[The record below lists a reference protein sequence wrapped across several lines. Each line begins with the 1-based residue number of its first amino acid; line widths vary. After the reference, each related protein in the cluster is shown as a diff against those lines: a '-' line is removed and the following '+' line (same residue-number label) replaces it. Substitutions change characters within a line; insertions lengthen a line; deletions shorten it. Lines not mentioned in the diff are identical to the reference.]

1 VHPIPAE
8 DLEVELSRVQEE
20 AQRNAIWLDRLLGV
34 AAKLASAATVDAV
47 TEVIVSEV
55 FDAFG
60 PDNGAVWLLDPTSTR
75 LDLFRARGI
84 PADLQQRFGSYPLIT
99 DNPLCEA
106 VRSGLA
112 VWTEHWEEYAAR
124 FPQSAAKVDDIPRP
138 AELAFAC
145 LPLLSDGQTI
155 GGLTMTF
162 LRARDFPAD
171 ERTFIGLLARDC
183 ARGIERARLYD
194 QALTAVRVRDDFLS
208 VAGHELRTPLAALV
222 LQAEGLAWMSEG
234 APLPMVKERA
244 HAVLKSVGR
253 LIHLVDELLD
263 TSRITSGRLPLQRET
278 VELAG
283 LVTEVVA
290 RLTTNGRRSSAP
302 VRVQVDGAI
311 EGRWDRARIEQV
323 VTNLL
328 TNALKYGRNAPIDV
342 RVGQD
347 ARDALLSVQDYGI
360 GIEPGDQARIFE
372 RFERAA
378 APQYGGLGLG
388 LWITREIVSA
398 HGGEI
403 GVTSTPGEGA
413 TFTVTLP
420 LARPEDP

>member
-1 VHPIPAE
+1 
-8 DLEVELSRVQEE
+8 
-20 AQRNAIWLDRLLGV
+20 
-34 AAKLASAATVDAV
+34 
-47 TEVIVSEV
+47 
-55 FDAFG
+55 
-60 PDNGAVWLLDPTSTR
+60 
-75 LDLFRARGI
+75 
-84 PADLQQRFGSYPLIT
+84 
-99 DNPLCEA
+99 
-106 VRSGLA
+106 
-112 VWTEHWEEYAAR
+112 
-124 FPQSAAKVDDIPRP
+124 
-138 AELAFAC
+138 
-145 LPLLSDGQTI
+145 
-155 GGLTMTF
+155 MTF

-347 ARDALLSVQDYGI
+347 ARDALLSVQDHGI

-413 TFTVTLP
+413 TCNLGETGRGAFTSVPSPMAASELEPQHLTVRSASSAQVCWLMCARTATISPSPSTGVGCERWWPLPSPSSPALP
-420 LARPEDP
+420 LPQQCAVRSCRRMQL